1 MSRPAPGCAPCAPA
15 WRPPPVSTSSLPHR
29 SPPPPLLR
37 SMSDTPVT
45 WGHGQMFA
53 VNQCDPAR
61 FITVHFRQLTRLVK
75 LMRAAIKNINY
86 LVHKLCSAKTK
97 FLVIPSVLSSVF
109 FSFFII
115 SKITKEKLFNS
126 YVIRRYLDKKLD
138 LLMRISFCLGGAS
151 RWHVH
156 VLAWV
161 TIWSRK

>member
-1 MSRPAPGCAPCAPA
+1 MIQSLTHWPMLTISWVASATRMTNFKPWKGLKSFNWLCKWHFSGRSSTTSRPAPGCAPCAPA

-97 FLVIPSVLSSVF
+97 FLVIPSYYLQF
-109 FSFFII
+109 YFI
-115 SKITKEKLFNS
+115 F
-126 YVIRRYLDKKLD
+126 
-138 LLMRISFCLGGAS
+138 
-151 RWHVH
+151 
-156 VLAWV
+156 
-161 TIWSRK
+161 